1 MKPTKAPLTAP
12 SKSPRKA
19 KALQPADYLIKILN
33 ARVYDVAQES
43 ALETA
48 KLLSKRLHNTVLL
61 KREDQQAVR
70 SFKLRGAYN
79 KMAHLPA
86 AALARGVIAASAGNH
101 AQGVALSAKR
111 LGCKAVIVMPTTTPR
126 VKSMRCVPS
135 AQRLYCMAKATATPT
150 SMR

>member
-1 MKPTKAPLTAP
+1 MRSSTLLTMTPSKAP
-12 SKSPRKA
+12 SKALSKSQKKA

-33 ARVYDVAQES
+33 ARVYDVAQET

-79 KMAHLPA
+79 KMAHLRRW
-86 AALARGVIAASAGNH
+86 RGRRWG
-101 AQGVALSAKR
+101 R
-111 LGCKAVIVMPTTTPR
+111 R
-126 VKSMRCVPS
+126 RW
-135 AQRLYCMAKATATPT
+135 RRRRRYW
-150 SMR
+150 RR